1 MFCID
6 PLSPYS
12 LIIRVFNY
20 SFVVLSVVGGA
31 AGASLSRLSA
41 RGKALAR
48 IKAAKSPLAAA
59 AARARK
65 VLSIVRCKRG
75 NVHDIKMNVY
85 LHDYERGA
93 AK

>member
-1 MFCID
+1 VFSTTLLWFCQWVA
-6 PLSPYS
+6 PL
-12 LIIRVFNY
+12 
-20 SFVVLSVVGGA
+20 
-31 AGASLSRLSA
+31 LSRLISA

-59 AARARK
+59 AAHARK